1 VLARISLAVRMMQ
14 PARLGYLIS
23 QYPAVN
29 HTFVLREVLA
39 LRKAGLAPCT
49 VSIRRSDRPAEMLSS
64 DEADEYRRT
73 FCVLGA
79 GFAHV
84 LGANLRTLLRRP
96 VPYLR
101 ALAYAWRLTRGTPK
115 LLLTYSAYFVEAVV
129 AGDYFERQGVTFIH
143 THFSST
149 ILLILA
155 RMFPIRY
162 SLTLH
167 GPGEFADVVG
177 FHISEKVAAATFVA
191 TISRYGSSQVMAA
204 CDPVHWDKVRTLRLG
219 VDPQAFLPRTPPSV
233 FGGDAFRLVFVGR
246 LAPVKAQHML
256 IEAVSL
262 LRDRGRSVLL
272 TLVGEGPDRKA
283 LERLIAKRGLSGTVQ
298 LSGACNHDKVA
309 DFYQTSDA
317 FILASFA
324 EGVPVVLME
333 AMAMELPCIA
343 TWVMGIPELIDHGV
357 DGLLV
362 PPADPIALADAVER
376 LMKDPELTRRIG
388 AAGRIKI
395 RSNYDLERNTE
406 SLIATFREYLSVGR
420 NY

>member
-1 VLARISLAVRMMQ
+1 VLVTGAMQ

-39 LRKAGLAPCT
+39 LRRAGLDPCT
-49 VSIRRSDRPAEMLSS
+49 VSIRRTDRPAEMLSA

-79 GFAHV
+79 GLAHAV
-84 LGANLRTLLRRP
+84 LANLRTLLRHP
-96 VPYLR
+96 VAYVR
-101 ALAYAWRLTRGTPK
+101 ALAYAWRLTRGTPR
-115 LLLTYSAYFVEAVV
+115 LLVTYSAYFVEAVV
-129 AGDYFERQGVTFIH
+129 AGDYFGRQGVTFIH

-155 RMFPIRY
+155 RIFPVRY

-177 FHISEKVAAATFVA
+177 FHISDKVAAATFVA
-191 TISRYGSSQVMAA
+191 TISRFGSSQVMAA
-204 CDPVHWDKVRTLRLG
+204 CDPVHWHKVRTLRLG
-219 VDPQAFLPRTPPSV
+219 VDPQAFPPRTLPTRLA
-233 FGGDAFRLVFVGR
+233 GDAFRLVFVGR

-256 IEAVSL
+256 IEAVSQ
-262 LRDRGRSVLL
+262 LRDRGRNVLL
-272 TLVGEGPDRKA
+272 TLVGEGPDRAA
-283 LERLIAKRGLSGTVQ
+283 LERLIAERGLSREAQ

-309 DFYQTSDA
+309 DFYRNSDA
-317 FILASFA
+317 FILASFS

-343 TWVMGIPELIDHGV
+343 TWVMGIPELIDNGV

-362 PPADPIALADAVER
+362 PPADPVALADAVER
-376 LMKDPELTRRIG
+376 LMDDPELTRRIG
-388 AAGRIKI
+388 SAGRAKI
-395 RSNYDLERNTE
+395 LSRYDLDRNTE
-406 SLIATFREYLSVGR
+406 SLSATFREYLSVGQ
-420 NY
+420 NH